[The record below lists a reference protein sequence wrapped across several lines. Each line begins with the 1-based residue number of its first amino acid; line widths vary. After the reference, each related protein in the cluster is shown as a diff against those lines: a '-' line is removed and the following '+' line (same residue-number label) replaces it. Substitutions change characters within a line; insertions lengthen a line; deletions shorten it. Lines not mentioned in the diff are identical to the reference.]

1 MKQTNH
7 SDSLQPAAPRKPGTA
22 SVSLAVPRRFLLSL
36 VLALPARADQ
46 PSTAVELA
54 FPAPATAH
62 ELAFPLANGKLGTL
76 AAGSTATEV
85 LPLLA
90 APASAAADPAKPG
103 AAFTGKP
110 LGEFLIEWL
119 DAAGPVTHYRRSL
132 DLATG
137 IATVTFNR
145 NTAGFTAT
153 TFVSRPD
160 DLLVLHLRT
169 DKPGFL
175 SFRVR
180 LTRGDAKPAIEDR
193 RVLVLPQARAWVY
206 PMESEVTPGD
216 GEITVH
222 GEGEALIL
230 VAATSDPEKVA
241 KLPERMKALGF
252 GGKEHPDIQAIST
265 GLFERQKK
273 AAAAPDFPAYLK
285 SLSKP

>member
-1 MKQTNH
+1 M
-7 SDSLQPAAPRKPGTA
+7 SRFILLAVLLALPSWADQPAAPEP
-22 SVSLAVPRRFLLSL
+22 
-36 VLALPARADQ
+36 
-46 PSTAVELA
+46 LA
-54 FPAPATAH
+54 FPAPAATPD
-62 ELAFPLANGKLGTL
+62 LAFPLSNGRLGTL
-76 AAGSTATEV
+76 ASGSTAAEI
-85 LPLLA
+85 LPLLESPA
-90 APASAAADPAKPG
+90 APAADPAKPDPAKPG

-110 LGEFLIEWL
+110 LGEFRFEWL
-119 DAAGPVTHYRRSL
+119 DAAGAVTHYRREL
-132 DLATG
+132 DFATG
-137 IATVTFNR
+137 IATTTFNR

-160 DLLVLHLRT
+160 DLLVLHLRA

-180 LTRGDAKPAIEDR
+180 LTHGEAKPAIEDR

-241 KLPERMKALGF
+241 RLPDRMKPLGF
-252 GGKEHPDIQAIST
+252 GGKEHPDIQAIWT
-265 GLFERQKK
+265 DLLERQKK
-273 AAAAPDFPAYLK
+273 SVPAPDFPAYLK
-285 SLSKP
+285 SMSRP

>member
-1 MKQTNH
+1 VTRFI
-7 SDSLQPAAPRKPGTA
+7 L
-22 SVSLAVPRRFLLSL
+22 LAV

-46 PSTAVELA
+46 PAATEPLA
-54 FPAPATAH
+54 FPAPAATPD
-62 ELAFPLANGKLGTL
+62 LAFPLSNGRLGTL
-76 AAGSTATEV
+76 ASGSTAAEI
-85 LPLLA
+85 LPLLESPA
-90 APASAAADPAKPG
+90 APAADPAKPG

-110 LGEFLIEWL
+110 LGEFRFEWL
-119 DAAGPVTHYRRSL
+119 DAAGAVTHYRREL

-137 IATVTFNR
+137 IATTTFNR

-180 LTRGDAKPAIEDR
+180 LTDGDAKPAIEDR
-193 RVLVLPQARAWVY
+193 RILILPQARAWVY

-230 VAATSDPEKVA
+230 VAATSDSAKIA
-241 KLPERMKALGF
+241 KLPDRLKALGF
-252 GGKEHPDIQAIST
+252 GGKEHPDLQAIWT
-265 GLFERQKK
+265 GLLERQKK
-273 AAAAPDFPAYLK
+273 SVPAPDFPAYLK
-285 SLSKP
+285 SMSRP